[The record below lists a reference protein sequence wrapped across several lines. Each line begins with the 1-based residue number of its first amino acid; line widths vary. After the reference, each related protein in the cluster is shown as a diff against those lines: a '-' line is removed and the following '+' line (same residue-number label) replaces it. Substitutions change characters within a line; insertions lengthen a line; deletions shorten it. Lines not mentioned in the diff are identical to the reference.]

1 MKQYLEKIDGF
12 YLSILII
19 ILSTV
24 VSVAIYNIHENSL
37 KAQNMNT
44 AIEKGI
50 DPLAVRCSY
59 AHSQDIICVAFAASA
74 QSHNMNNNKK

>member
-1 MKQYLEKIDGF
+1 MEKINGLNF
-12 YLSILII
+12 GLLII
-19 ILSTV
+19 SLSV
-24 VSVAIYNIHENSL
+24 VISITIYYIHENGL

-44 AIEKGI
+44 AIERGI

-74 QSHNMNNNKK
+74 QSHNMSANIKK